1 MRKLLN
7 FKNRFK
13 RLQTDLLSSK
23 AEAEV
28 EVEEDAQFFE
38 FLFFK

>member
-28 EVEEDAQFFE
+28 EEDAQFFE
-38 FLFFK
+38 YFVL